1 GAHVPVAVI
10 VGRGTGTDLHAA
22 GVDPG
27 DALDVPGDLRHG
39 LDRILRRGATRQRDD
54 AVVGFDVNLAAVY
67 PVRGGQGRFDLG
79 GDPRVADRLV
89 RVSHARRHVAVRVRI
104 RLIVAG
110 SHAVG
115 IARTGTVAAC
125 GCAGHGGGWRRIGGV
140 IVLAAA
146 CADHGESQSEGDG
159 GEQSLGLVAES
170 VH

>member
-1 GAHVPVAVI
+1 
-10 VGRGTGTDLHAA
+10 
-22 GVDPG
+22 
-27 DALDVPGDLRHG
+27 
-39 LDRILRRGATRQRDD
+39 
-54 AVVGFDVNLAAVY
+54 
-67 PVRGGQGRFDLG
+67 
-79 GDPRVADRLV
+79 
-89 RVSHARRHVAVRVRI
+89 ARRHVAVRVRI

-170 VH
+170 VHCLPPLKIRIGITAKFTTCVSRPQRTPVAPEVRRESA